1 MEDEENRVGKR
12 LRAVWREDRYDS
24 QVKEKE
30 NKVRGDK
37 RVVRMS
43 VKIGNKDFMLVIY
56 DV

>member
-1 MEDEENRVGKR
+1 MEDEEDRVGKG
-12 LRAVWREDRYDS
+12 LRTVWCEDRYDS
-24 QVKEKE
+24 RVKEKE

-56 DV
+56 DI